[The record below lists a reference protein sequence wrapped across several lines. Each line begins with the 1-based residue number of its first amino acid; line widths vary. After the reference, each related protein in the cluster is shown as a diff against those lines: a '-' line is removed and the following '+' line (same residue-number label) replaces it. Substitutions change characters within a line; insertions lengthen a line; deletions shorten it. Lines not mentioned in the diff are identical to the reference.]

1 MKINK
6 YFRYMA
12 IGAAAVGFTSC
23 NGSEHDDY
31 QWAPVP
37 EGQEVYF
44 ASGMATNYTL
54 LYEETS
60 FTVPVSRMDKSAAS
74 TVTITA
80 VAASENTDLSN
91 FDIPTSVSFAAGA
104 ENAEITI
111 GYDADAIGPNNTQS
125 IKLSISDESAVTPYG
140 MSTITIECDV
150 PEKWTF
156 VGTGTYNYDD
166 PFYDGSDEGL
176 EFYKSN
182 ANRYKITNWGDG
194 VDFIFAELPD
204 GSLEV
209 ENTYI
214 GYTHSNYGKI
224 YVREASKVN
233 KTLLPGKVSGV
244 NGNTYTFAVAY
255 YCSAGVFAGVL
266 ETFVLD

>member
-1 MKINK
+1 
-6 YFRYMA
+6 MA

-125 IKLSISDESAVTPYG
+125 INLSISDESALTP
-140 MSTITIECDV
+140 
-150 PEKWTF
+150 
-156 VGTGTYNYDD
+156 
-166 PFYDGSDEGL
+166 
-176 EFYKSN
+176 
-182 ANRYKITNWGDG
+182 
-194 VDFIFAELPD
+194 
-204 GSLEV
+204 
-209 ENTYI
+209 
-214 GYTHSNYGKI
+214 
-224 YVREASKVN
+224 
-233 KTLLPGKVSGV
+233 
-244 NGNTYTFAVAY
+244 
-255 YCSAGVFAGVL
+255 
-266 ETFVLD
+266 